1 MKTIFY
7 FLLIYIILY
16 PLIIYKLP
24 AIQTT
29 FSQTSFSDG
38 KSDLN
43 INIQDSVSYSVTHE
57 YFFLELPVYVN
68 GVEIR
73 LLNQIWCFAIISEI
87 FLFIYLVI
95 RYFYDKKL

>member
-24 AIQTT
+24 TIQTT
-29 FSQTSFSDG
+29 FSPSFSNS

-73 LLNQIWCFAIISEI
+73 LLNKIWCFAIVLEI

-95 RYFYDKKL
+95 RYFYGKKF